1 MVPHTAMTARDE
13 DALWTSRP
21 KHAKSRHNLT
31 PSEKQARNIEQ
42 LFDDP
47 KKALRM
53 PAAPPSLFK
62 VRPPPDMVNHVQGS
76 SAGVG
81 SGEFHVY
88 KMSRRNESER
98 IEAMKYE
105 ADRVRIFNPY

>member
-1 MVPHTAMTARDE
+1 
-13 DALWTSRP
+13 
-21 KHAKSRHNLT
+21 
-31 PSEKQARNIEQ
+31 
-42 LFDDP
+42 
-47 KKALRM
+47 M